1 MLRHS
6 NSSRFLLHRSKLILC
21 ANPARQVAQP
31 FSTSSRKNA
40 KIFGSASEAVRDIPD
55 GSTLL
60 VGGFGL
66 CGIPEHLIDALAAS
80 GVRALTCVSNNAGVD
95 GSGLG
100 ILLRN
105 GQVRKMVS
113 SYVGENAEFARQYL
127 AGELELEFT
136 PQGTLAERIR
146 AGGAGIP
153 AFYTPTG
160 YGTLI
165 QQGGTPIKYTAGG
178 GGKVEMASGAK
189 ETRDFNGTHFV
200 LEHAI
205 RGDFS
210 LIKAWKADRLG
221 NLVFRGT
228 AANFNIPMCKASN
241 TSIVEVEQL
250 VEVGEIPPE
259 QVHVSSIYAH
269 RIVLGHN
276 YRKQI
281 ERLVHRCRPA
291 QDESDNKTHAAVVD
305 AAEDEGK
312 AREVIA
318 RRAALEFRDGMY
330 GNGTAANFNIPMCKA
345 SNTSI
350 VEVEQLVEVGEIP
363 PEQVHVSSIYA
374 HRIVLG
380 HNYRKQIE
388 RLVHRCRPAQD
399 ESDNKTHAAV
409 VDAAEDEGKAREV
422 IARRA
427 ALEFRDGM
435 YVNLGI
441 GIPTL
446 CPNYLRDD
454 IRVHLQSENGIL
466 GVGPYPF
473 PGEEDP
479 DRINAGKESITFL
492 PGAATFGSDESFG
505 MIRGGHIDLTLLGG
519 LQVSKHG
526 DLANWM
532 IPGKMVKGMGGAM
545 DLVSAPGSRVVVTME
560 HCAKGGKPKILD
572 NCTLPLTGT
581 GVVCRIITEMAV
593 FDVHPTDGLT
603 LVEVYETF
611 SVEDVV
617 RATGCEFKICENLKP
632 MLQA

>member
-1 MLRHS
+1 MVRYF
-6 NSSRFLLHRSKLILC
+6 NSSILLLHRSKLIFC
-21 ANPARQVAQP
+21 PYPARQTAP
-31 FSTSSRKNA
+31 SFSTSSRKNA

-165 QQGGTPIKYTAGG
+165 QQGGTPIKYIAGG
-178 GGKVEMASGAK
+178 DGKVEMASGAK

-259 QVHVSSIYAH
+259 QVHVPSIYAH

-276 YRKQI
+276 YRKPI
-281 ERLVHRCRPA
+281 ERLVHRRRPV
-291 QDESDNKTHAAVVD
+291 QDESGNKPQATAVD
-305 AAEDEGK
+305 AAED
-312 AREVIA
+312 
-318 RRAALEFRDGMY
+318 
-330 GNGTAANFNIPMCKA
+330 
-345 SNTSI
+345 
-350 VEVEQLVEVGEIP
+350 
-363 PEQVHVSSIYA
+363 
-374 HRIVLG
+374 
-380 HNYRKQIE
+380 
-388 RLVHRCRPAQD
+388 
-399 ESDNKTHAAV
+399 
-409 VDAAEDEGKAREV
+409 KAREV

-560 HCAKGGKPKILD
+560 HCAKGGKAKILD